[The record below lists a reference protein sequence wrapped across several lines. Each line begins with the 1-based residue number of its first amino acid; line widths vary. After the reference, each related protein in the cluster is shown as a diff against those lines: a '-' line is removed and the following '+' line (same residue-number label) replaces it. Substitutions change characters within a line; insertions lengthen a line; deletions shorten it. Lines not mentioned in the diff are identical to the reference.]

1 MQSRRDLAKTL
12 GVAVATLP
20 FAAARAA
27 EPTPTPTPT
36 PTPAPQPADAV
47 ALALTQA
54 AVVKFALTAEEAT
67 KVGESIVRIRRSA
80 RVLGALKLSPAEEPL
95 WNGVPADADGV
106 K

>member
-1 MQSRRDLAKTL
+1 MQSRRELAKAL
-12 GVAVATLP
+12 GLTVAALP
-20 FAAARAA
+20 FAARAA
-27 EPTPTPTPT
+27 EPTPTPTPE
-36 PTPAPQPADAV
+36 PQPADAV

-67 KVGESIVRIRRSA
+67 KVGDSIVRIRRGA
-80 RVLGALKLSPAEEPL
+80 RALAALKLSPAEEPL